1 MTGEAV
7 HVGLLTVQLHL
18 PGCRSLK
25 QKRGTLK
32 PLLTALRKNFNVSAA
47 EVGAHDFHQSAT
59 IACAAVSNSSR
70 HVQPLF
76 EKIPRWIECHRPDV
90 QLVDSEYIML

>member
-70 HVQPLF
+70 QVQPLF